1 MKKIGKRTI
10 WCLLVAIVFLISS
23 SVEMAK
29 SEVETIAHTHALSER
44 WNKTFGGI
52 GYDSGSSVQQ
62 TSDGGYIITG
72 DTFSFSAFSSFV
84 GRSADVWLIKTDS
97 NGEEEWNKTFGK
109 GSTEGGSSVQQTTDG
124 GYIIIGGTNSF
135 GAGGYDAWLI
145 KTDADGEEEWN
156 KTFGGTNDERGSS
169 VQQTSDGGYIII
181 GTMSY
186 VIGGFHDVLLFEINA
201 WLIKTDADGEEEWN
215 KTFGGKGCW
224 IVSSVLQTS
233 DGGYVITGHR
243 RSYGAENHGGLWLI
257 KTDNNGNEMWNKT
270 FGRNSSCGYSIQ
282 QTSDGGYIIVGT
294 TNFVSVN
301 QSVLLIKTDEDGN
314 MTWNKTFGR
323 NFSCGYGVQQT
334 HDGYIIIGE
343 TGVFGVEWADIWLI
357 RTDAHGNEEWNKT
370 FGGINYDVGY
380 CVQQTSDGGYI
391 IIGAT
396 ESYGAGSRD
405 AWLIKVGGEEK
416 EDGAIAGFEMVFIV
430 LGIAMALI
438 LKKKIKR

>member
-10 WCLLVAIVFLISS
+10 WCLLVAIVFLMPS

-29 SEVETIAHTHALSER
+29 SEVETIVHTHALSER

-124 GYIIIGGTNSF
+124 GYIIIGDTNSF

-156 KTFGGTNDERGSS
+156 KTFGG
-169 VQQTSDGGYIII
+169 
-181 GTMSY
+181 
-186 VIGGFHDVLLFEINA
+186 A
-201 WLIKTDADGEEEWN
+201 
-215 KTFGGKGCW
+215 
-224 IVSSVLQTS
+224 
-233 DGGYVITGHR
+233 
-243 RSYGAENHGGLWLI
+243 
-257 KTDNNGNEMWNKT
+257 
-270 FGRNSSCGYSIQ
+270 
-282 QTSDGGYIIVGT
+282 
-294 TNFVSVN
+294 
-301 QSVLLIKTDEDGN
+301 
-314 MTWNKTFGR
+314 
-323 NFSCGYGVQQT
+323 
-334 HDGYIIIGE
+334 
-343 TGVFGVEWADIWLI
+343 
-357 RTDAHGNEEWNKT
+357 
-370 FGGINYDVGY
+370 NYDVGY
-380 CVQQTSDGGYI
+380 CIQQTSDGGYI

-405 AWLIKVGGEEK
+405 AWLIKVGEEEK

-430 LGIAMALI
+430 LGIAVALI